1 MEKVREI
8 FHKIAQFFTSLFEI
22 TAYADNQ
29 KATND
34 ALERID
40 ANLKALQN
48 GQNIQMDKMDAVTK
62 EIGIMKEGLQVEL
75 FESLQQLHDRLQNKR
90 WASLEEKQ
98 DAKRY
103 YDQIHNLGK
112 DGWSERYY
120 KAILELPESRE
131 ELYSKQ

>member
-1 MEKVREI
+1 MEKIREI

-29 KATND
+29 KTTND

-48 GQNIQMDKMDAVTK
+48 GQNIQMGKMDAVTK
-62 EIGIMKEGLQVEL
+62 EIGVMKEGLQVEL
-75 FESLQQLHDRLQNKR
+75 FESLQQLHDRLQTKR

-120 KAILELPESRE
+120 KEILELPESRE
-131 ELYSKQ
+131 ELYSRQ

>member
-1 MEKVREI
+1 MEKIREI

-40 ANLKALQN
+40 AHLKALQD
-48 GQNIQMDKMDAVTK
+48 GQNIQMGKMDAVTK
-62 EIGIMKEGLQVEL
+62 EIGVMKEGLQVEL
-75 FESLQQLHDRLQNKR
+75 FESLQQLHDRLHTKR

-120 KAILELPESRE
+120 KEILDLPESRE
-131 ELYSKQ
+131 ELYSRQ

>member
-1 MEKVREI
+1 MEKIREI

-75 FESLQQLHDRLQNKR
+75 FESLQQLHDRL
-90 WASLEEKQ
+90 
-98 DAKRY
+98 
-103 YDQIHNLGK
+103 
-112 DGWSERYY
+112 
-120 KAILELPESRE
+120 
-131 ELYSKQ
+131 

>member
-40 ANLKALQN
+40 AHLKALQN
-48 GQNIQMDKMDAVTK
+48 GQNIQMGKMDAVTK
-62 EIGIMKEGLQVEL
+62 EIGVMKEGLQVEL
-75 FESLQQLHDRLQNKR
+75 FESLQQLHNRLHVKH

-120 KAILELPESRE
+120 KEILELPESRE
-131 ELYSKQ
+131 ELYSRQ